1 MQRNQSRDLTI
12 ISDSHC
18 ALSYLQDDKIS
29 NEGNDHPKHISRN

>member
-29 NEGNDHPKHISRN
+29 NEGNDHSKYSHDN